1 MNKFFML
8 GLAGLAFAAC
18 SNDEDAINNAL
29 PEGVGAVSV
38 KIVNPALTR
47 AIVPATQGTA
57 GTDMVTVVPQTGTE
71 VSITLT
77 AGTGGG
83 TITLDPSEWG
93 ESRVVKFWNVTNPT
107 KIEVSMNGGVA
118 SYDNVVID
126 VEAGAEQA
134 ATPDLQVLP
143 EAIPVYGSTTQI
155 TLTSNEDSPNT
166 ANADHEYGANEGDED
181 VVFKMYEATVNL
193 EIPVAR
199 LEVSDITFAGATPS
213 TIFQTLTL
221 GGVYMDNYKLTAN
234 ATRSNHFFPGD
245 NSGIGVSAS
254 VLYDAISAP
263 NNNFLAENGVWPGQV
278 ENVDQAYAYNFYG
291 PTAQEITAAT
301 TSDAKQQLNPK
312 FKIYFS
318 TAVAKEDAETVIR
331 SPRYAMITKYK
342 DAEDNDV
349 VMQNGHIYR
358 ITDVELADGNIVP
371 NEDGEEVYG
380 VEVTVV
386 EAKWTIVDIEADW
399 AEQ

>member
-18 SNDEDAINNAL
+18 SNEEDAINNAL

-47 AIVPATQGTA
+47 AVVPGTVGENG
-57 GTDMVTVVPQTGTE
+57 GTVTVEPQGDVT
-71 VSITLT
+71 ITLT
-77 AGTGGG
+77 ASTGGG
-83 TITLDPSEWG
+83 TITLDATEWG
-93 ESRVVKFWNVTNPT
+93 ESQVVKFWNVTNPT

-126 VEAGAEQA
+126 GTAGADQVAE
-134 ATPDLQVLP
+134 PDLQVLP
-143 EAIPVYGSTTQI
+143 KAIPVYGSTTNI

-166 ANADHEYGANEGDED
+166 ANADHETGANDGDEN

-221 GGVYMDNYKLTAN
+221 DGVYMDNYKLTAN
-234 ATRSNHFFPGD
+234 ATRTNHFFPGD

-278 ENVDQAYAYNFYG
+278 EGVDQAYAYNFYG
-291 PTAQEITAAT
+291 PTTQEITAAT
-301 TSDAKQQLNPK
+301 TSDAKQLLNPT

-318 TAVAKEDAETVIR
+318 TAEAKDESGVVIS

-399 AEQ
+399 AAQ